1 MKLKSCIT
9 IVNPFNI
16 KKSEVKSDYKLITPS
31 CIKDSKIQSFEY
43 GSVESD
49 KEIHSK
55 YFLVKDDI
63 LFQAKG
69 NKSDS
74 ILIKENIENLLPST
88 SYFILRPDLTKIVP
102 KYLQW
107 ILKTEVAEKYFEKN
121 TSGATIKVIRKNI
134 LEDFDFNLPPLEE
147 QKEFATLIEAFE
159 IEKKETEKYLK
170 AKEELIERK
179 ILSKYEVV
187 IGG

>member
-1 MKLKSCIT
+1 MKLKSYIT

-16 KKSEVKSDYKLITPS
+16 KKSEVESDYKLVTPS
-31 CIKDSKIQSFEY
+31 CIKDSKIEFFEY
-43 GSVESD
+43 GNIDSN

-55 YFLVKDDI
+55 YFLIKDDV

-74 ILIKENIENLLPST
+74 ILIEENIEKLLPST
-88 SYFILRPDLTKIVP
+88 SYFILRPDLTKIDP

-107 ILKTEVAEKYFEKN
+107 ILKTEAVEKYFEKN
-121 TSGATIKVIRKNI
+121 TSGATIRVIRKNI
-134 LEDFDFNLPPLEE
+134 LENLDFNLPPLEE
-147 QKEFATLIEAFE
+147 QKKFATLIEAFE

-179 ILSKYEVV
+179 ILSKYEVI